1 MMIQLCKAQNLLDM
15 KIIIIVQILIE
26 VQENKNG

>member
-1 MMIQLCKAQNLLDM
+1 MIQLCKAQNLLDM